1 MRGSTVLALCTALVL
16 VITLG
21 WASPQGSAQQGP
33 IKIGAAWPLTG
44 LVAASGKD
52 MLNGFELYLDSI
64 NRTMSGRRVEFIM
77 EDTAGVPANA
87 LTKTR
92 KLVERDRVH
101 VVMVGLLA
109 TEGYAV
115 RDYVTRFKAITLFPI
130 VAADDLT
137 QRVRSPYI
145 IRTGWASSQP
155 SHPFAEYVYNTLKF
169 RKVAA
174 IANDY
179 AFGYEVVGGFQKAFE
194 DLGGCVAQKI
204 WNPLGTPDFG
214 PFLAQLRR
222 DVDAIFALEVGADAI
237 RFMKQYEEFGLK
249 ARLPLIGGGVLTD
262 ESLLRSMGDE
272 AIGTIT
278 ALQWSAALGTDH
290 ARRLVDAYRARY
302 GTVPSYYAESLY
314 STARWID
321 VAVRRI
327 RGNVEDKTAFM
338 NALKTVELFDAARGP
353 IKLDKYNNPI
363 HNVYVRR
370 VEKVAGTLQNIVIYT
385 FPNVSQFWKYDP
397 EKFLQQPLYT
407 RDFPPLSGC
416 R

>member
-1 MRGSTVLALCTALVL
+1 MRRWIFAALCTVLVL
-16 VITLG
+16 AMAMG
-21 WASPQGSAQQGP
+21 ASPESWAQQEP
-33 IKIGAAWPLTG
+33 IKIGGAWPLTG

-64 NRTMSGRRVEFIM
+64 ARTMSGRKVEFIM
-77 EDTAGVPANA
+77 EDTGGVPANA

-101 VVMVGLLA
+101 LVMVGLLA

-115 RDYVTRFKAITLFPI
+115 RDYVTRFKATTLFPI

-137 QRVRSPYI
+137 QRVGSPFI

-155 SHPFAEYVYNTLKF
+155 SHPFADYVFNTLRY
-169 RKVAA
+169 RKVAT

-214 PFLAQLRR
+214 PFMAQIRR
-222 DVDAIFALEVGADAI
+222 DVDAVFALEVGADAI

-249 ARLPLIGGGVLTD
+249 ARLPLVGGGVLTD
-262 ESLLRSMGDE
+262 ESLLRGMGDE
-272 AIGTIT
+272 AIGSIT
-278 ALQWSAALGTDH
+278 TLQWSAALGTDH
-290 ARRLVDAYRARY
+290 ARRFVDTYRTKFGAA
-302 GTVPSYYAESLY
+302 PSYYAESLY
-314 STARWID
+314 TTGRWIAA
-321 VAVRRI
+321 AVRRI
-327 RGNVEDKTAFM
+327 GGKVEDKTALI
-338 NALKTVELFDAARGP
+338 NALKAVELFDAPRGS
-353 IKLDKYNNPI
+353 IKLDRYNNPV

-370 VEKVAGTLQNIVIYT
+370 VEKVGGVLQNTVIHTYHA
-385 FPNVSQFWKYDP
+385 VSQFWTYDP
-397 EKFLQQPLYT
+397 QKFLQQPLYT
-407 RDFPPLSGC
+407 RAFPALSAC

>member
-1 MRGSTVLALCTALVL
+1 MRRSMVVALCAVLVL
-16 VITLG
+16 VATLG
-21 WASPQGSAQQGP
+21 GVPPTGWAQQGP

-52 MLNGFELYLDSI
+52 MLNGFELYLESI
-64 NRTMSGRRVEFIM
+64 NRTMAGRRVEFIM
-77 EDTAGVPANA
+77 EDTGGVPANA

-101 VVMVGLLA
+101 LVMVGLLA

-115 RDYVTRFKAITLFPI
+115 RDYVTRFRAITLFPI

-137 QRVRSPYI
+137 QRVGSPYI

-155 SHPFAEYVYNTLKF
+155 SHPFAEYVYKTLRY
-169 RKVAA
+169 RKVAT

-179 AFGYEVVGGFQKAFE
+179 AFGYEVVGGFHKSFE
-194 DLGGCVAQKI
+194 DLGGCVVQKI

-278 ALQWSAALGTDH
+278 ALQWSAALATDH
-290 ARRLVDAYRARY
+290 AKRFVDAYKAKF
-302 GTVPSYYAESLY
+302 GTAPSYYAESLY
-314 STARWID
+314 STGRWID
-321 VAVRRI
+321 AAVRRI
-327 RGNVEDKTAFM
+327 RGNVEDKTAFI
-338 NALKTVELFDAARGP
+338 NALKMVELFDAARGP

-370 VEKVAGTLQNIVIYT
+370 VEKVAGTLQNTVIYT
-385 FPNVSQFWKYDP
+385 FFNVSQFWKYDP
-397 EKFLQQPLYT
+397 QKFLQQPLYT